1 MDVKKIKVFSDKSKK
16 IFIVVFG
23 VALTIRLINFYS
35 LLPSKIDTALFSL
48 ITVWAFAILIIDA
61 LSKDVKIYK
70 TDYLLLGFILAILC
84 STFFNG
90 PSGIIENIK
99 LVIWQVIYLF
109 VVYRIGRDSIDS
121 EFLTKFE
128 KLIIGIWNTLV
139 IISLGMFF
147 THYSYVAPF
156 DKFYNGFRAGF
167 VENRLYGIFS
177 DPNFAGATSVAVI
190 FLAVKLL
197 MTNKNKMAKIYSIV
211 TILLQFAYII
221 LSGSRTAEIALVLCA
236 YFAIFFIVYNRFGK
250 TIASKLLLAVI
261 CGVIGTGAVLG
272 IAEAGKYAAPK
283 LINITARYVPR
294 KSENPYK
301 DQNSISLKRDDVVNK
316 DDVSNNRFALWKS
329 SFEIFQSSPL
339 VGSSPRNLVNYAQK
353 ELPNTFIATKK
364 QTSHNFIFYLL
375 ATTGLLGTIPLLV
388 FLGIKIWNT
397 LRQLFMRTIKD
408 YDSYVLNTMVV
419 LAILISAMFLT
430 ELVLVNKLGS
440 LIFWLYLGYIS
451 KKHPVVGKGGI
462 SE

>member
-1 MDVKKIKVFSDKSKK
+1 MDSVKFHKYSEYSKK
-16 IFIVVFG
+16 GFILIFGI
-23 VALTIRLINFYS
+23 ALIIRIINYYS
-35 LLPSKIDTALFSL
+35 LIPSKYDTLLFTL
-48 ITVWAFAILIIDA
+48 ITVWAALITAVDIFTKNFSLKKA
-61 LSKDVKIYK
+61 
-70 TDYLLLGFILAILC
+70 DYLLLAFILAILL
-84 STFFNG
+84 STFLNG
-90 PSGIIENIK
+90 PSGIVDNIK
-99 LVIWQVIYLF
+99 LVIWQFIYLF
-109 VVYRIGRDSIDS
+109 VVFRIGREDHFKQVIPM
-121 EFLTKFE
+121 FE
-128 KLIIGIWNTLV
+128 KILLDCWNLLAL
-139 IISLGMFF
+139 ISLGMFALN
-147 THYSYVAPF
+147 YSYVQEL

-167 VENRLYGIFS
+167 VENRLYGVFS
-177 DPNFAGATSVAVI
+177 DPNFAGATSVAVV

-261 CGVIGTGAVLG
+261 CGIIGTGAVLG

-294 KSENPYK
+294 KSENPDK

-408 YDSYVLNTMVV
+408 YDSYVLNTMAV

-430 ELVLVNKLGS
+430 ELVLVNKIGS
-440 LIFWLYLGYIS
+440 FIFWLYLG
-451 KKHPVVGKGGI
+451 GI
-462 SE
+462 SAFEYTKVKGE

>member
-1 MDVKKIKVFSDKSKK
+1 MDSVKFHKYSEYSKK
-16 IFIVVFG
+16 GFNLIFGI
-23 VALTIRLINFYS
+23 ALIIRIINYYS
-35 LLPSKIDTALFSL
+35 LIPSKYDTLLFTL
-48 ITVWAFAILIIDA
+48 ITVWAALITAVDIFTKNFSLKKA
-61 LSKDVKIYK
+61 
-70 TDYLLLGFILAILC
+70 DYLLLAFILAILL
-84 STFFNG
+84 STFLNG
-90 PSGIIENIK
+90 PSGIVDNIK
-99 LVIWQVIYLF
+99 LVIWQFIYLF
-109 VVYRIGRDSIDS
+109 VVFRIGREDHFKQIIPM
-121 EFLTKFE
+121 FE
-128 KLIIGIWNTLV
+128 KILLACWNLLAL
-139 IISLGMFF
+139 ISLGMFALN
-147 THYSYVAPF
+147 YSYVQEL

-167 VENRLYGIFS
+167 VENRLYGVFS

-261 CGVIGTGAVLG
+261 CGIIGTGAVLG
-272 IAEAGKYAAPK
+272 IAEAGKYVAPK

-294 KSENPYK
+294 KSENPDK
-301 DQNSISLKRDDVVNK
+301 DQNSISLKREDVVNK

-353 ELPNTFIATKK
+353 ELPNTFIARKK

-408 YDSYVLNTMVV
+408 YDSYVLNTMAV

-430 ELVLVNKLGS
+430 ELVLVNKIGS
-440 LIFWLYLGYIS
+440 FIFWLYLG
-451 KKHPVVGKGGI
+451 GI
-462 SE
+462 SAFEYTKVKGE

>member
-1 MDVKKIKVFSDKSKK
+1 SEYSKK
-16 IFIVVFG
+16 GFILIFGI
-23 VALTIRLINFYS
+23 ALIIRIINYYS
-35 LLPSKIDTALFSL
+35 LIPSKYDTLLFTL
-48 ITVWAFAILIIDA
+48 ITVWAALITAVDIFTKNFSLKKA
-61 LSKDVKIYK
+61 
-70 TDYLLLGFILAILC
+70 DYLLLAFILAILL
-84 STFFNG
+84 STFLNG
-90 PSGIIENIK
+90 PAGIVDNIK
-99 LVIWQVIYLF
+99 LVIWQFIYLF
-109 VVYRIGRDSIDS
+109 VVFRIGREDHFKQIIPM
-121 EFLTKFE
+121 FE
-128 KLIIGIWNTLV
+128 KILLACWNLLAL
-139 IISLGMFF
+139 ISLGMFALN
-147 THYSYVAPF
+147 YSYVQEL

-167 VENRLYGIFS
+167 VENRLYGVFS

-261 CGVIGTGAVLG
+261 CGIIGTGAVLG

-294 KSENPYK
+294 KSESPDK

-375 ATTGLLGTIPLLV
+375 ATTGLLGTIPLFV

-408 YDSYVLNTMVV
+408 YDSYVLNTMAV

-430 ELVLVNKLGS
+430 ELVLVNKIGS
-440 LIFWLYLGYIS
+440 FIFWLYLG
-451 KKHPVVGKGGI
+451 GI
-462 SE
+462 SAFEYTKVKGE

>member
-1 MDVKKIKVFSDKSKK
+1 SEYSKK
-16 IFIVVFG
+16 GFILIFGI
-23 VALTIRLINFYS
+23 ALIIRIINYYS
-35 LLPSKIDTALFSL
+35 LIPSKYDTLLFTL
-48 ITVWAFAILIIDA
+48 ITVWAALITAVDIFTKNFSLKKA
-61 LSKDVKIYK
+61 
-70 TDYLLLGFILAILC
+70 DYLLLAFILAILL
-84 STFFNG
+84 STFLNG
-90 PSGIIENIK
+90 PAGIVDNIK
-99 LVIWQVIYLF
+99 LVIWQFIYLF
-109 VVYRIGRDSIDS
+109 VVFRIGREDHFKQIIPM
-121 EFLTKFE
+121 FE
-128 KLIIGIWNTLV
+128 KILLACWNLLAL
-139 IISLGMFF
+139 ISLGMFALN
-147 THYSYVAPF
+147 YSYVQEL

-167 VENRLYGIFS
+167 VENRLYGVFS

-261 CGVIGTGAVLG
+261 CGIIGTGAVLG

-294 KSENPYK
+294 KSENPDK

-408 YDSYVLNTMVV
+408 YDSYVLNTMAV

-430 ELVLVNKLGS
+430 ELVLVNKIGS
-440 LIFWLYLGYIS
+440 FIFWLYLG
-451 KKHPVVGKGGI
+451 GI
-462 SE
+462 SAFEYTKVKGE